1 MMRADAQYVPTA
13 PLSPEGAQDLA
24 RRVAATLAGARADGL
39 AAALA
44 SGVRDAAC
52 YEASVRLCAGS
63 HPTAGRM
70 MIERASPAIVQEIAR
85 LLGIALLPEA
95 IRWLDLAVRQG
106 LLVIAGW
113 ACRGGGAQPC
123 VKLYVNAS
131 EASVGARARLL
142 AVFAPNLTAGTE
154 PPAVMGMNARA
165 DGVVETKLYVQSAD
179 TVALAER
186 VGARALALAHA
197 AHSEGAD
204 AGGVLS
210 FDVEDGR
217 ALCARAFFVAL
228 REPANGDWQCVRSVP
243 GYDRE
248 HFASLLPFSPAP
260 PRSIGIALSGE
271 ETWTLYCKP
280 RHSGRAPEAVEPAA
294 IFCVGDAE
302 VGVFLEPTEHAA
314 RTFSRFS
321 RTERHAVSVR
331 ILAGAPI
338 PRDLESLVEWVTA
351 ALRGAERDNALITER
366 LCHPPRPWRLAPAA
380 PYYGTEAQA

>member
-1 MMRADAQYVPTA
+1 M
-13 PLSPEGAQDLA
+13 LSA
-24 RRVAATLAGARADGL
+24 
-39 AAALA
+39 
-44 SGVRDAAC
+44 
-52 YEASVRLCAGS
+52 
-63 HPTAGRM
+63 
-70 MIERASPAIVQEIAR
+70 RASPANVEDIAR
-85 LLGIALLPEA
+85 LLGIELLPEA
-95 IRWLDLAVRQG
+95 TRWLDLAVQQG

-113 ACRGGGAQPC
+113 SCRGGGQPC

-131 EASVGARARLL
+131 EASIAARARLL
-142 AVFAPNLTAGTE
+142 AVLAPDLTAGTE

-179 TVALAER
+179 PVALAER
-186 VGARALALAHA
+186 VGTRALALAHA
-197 AHSEGAD
+197 ARGEGAD

-210 FDVEDGR
+210 FDLEDGR

-280 RHSGRAPEAVEPAA
+280 RHSGRAPEAVEPTA
-294 IFCVGDAE
+294 IFSVGDAE
-302 VGVFLEPTEHAA
+302 VGVFLESTEHAA
-314 RTFSRFS
+314 RTFSRLS

-366 LCHPPRPWRLAPAA
+366 LRFPPQPWRRVTTPAA
-380 PYYGTEAQA
+380 YFGTEARA